1 MILKYQNG
9 FAKKNTTQLKL
20 WVYNANDNSD
30 QGGDSTVRKTPLAF
44 GGVFMGNFFVDSTLG
59 T

>member
-1 MILKYQNG
+1 MVLP
-9 FAKKNTTQLKL
+9 KNTTQLKL

-44 GGVFMGNFFVDSTLG
+44 GGVFIGKLFVDSTPS
-59 T
+59 TYNA

>member
-1 MILKYQNG
+1 MVLP
-9 FAKKNTTQLKL
+9 KNTTQLKL